1 MTHAGDRESVWSV
14 ASGTKTWYFFLF
26 IVQCIIGIGFIAYK
40 EISSLGADTWLNSLL
55 NAWVS
60 LAPIVIASAAI
71 AISLTEIGR
80 YIMVLSRGLEERLE
94 RKRKAL
100 REEGREEALKH
111 VNQLLKEYE
120 SAEAALEEASETGV
134 GKAGAEAKEQE
145 AWSKLQEA
153 IEKWK

>member
-1 MTHAGDRESVWSV
+1 
-14 ASGTKTWYFFLF
+14 
-26 IVQCIIGIGFIAYK
+26 
-40 EISSLGADTWLNSLL
+40 
-55 NAWVS
+55 
-60 LAPIVIASAAI
+60 
-71 AISLTEIGR
+71 
-80 YIMVLSRGLEERLE
+80 MVLSRGLEERLE